1 MSETRLAYRTCPL
14 CEATCGL
21 EVTIGPAGVER
32 IRGDAADVFSK
43 GYICP
48 KGASIGDLHHDPDRL
63 RQPHVRRPDGSHE
76 AVGWDEAFAEV
87 ERLLVPILEA
97 HGPDAI
103 GAYVG
108 NPMGHS
114 LAGSLYLRGF
124 HKMLGTRSLYTVG
137 TIDQQPKSLASG
149 LLYGSQFTVGI
160 PDVDRTSHLLV
171 LGANPVVSN
180 GSLIAAPDMRGRLRA
195 IRARGGKVVVVDPVR
210 TRTAREADEHHFIRP
225 GTDALLLAAM
235 AHTLFDEELVR
246 LRGLDAHVTGLTE
259 VQGFVEAFPP
269 ERVARACGIEATQIR
284 RLARELAAAESAAV
298 YGRIGTTL
306 QAFGT
311 AASWLVDVLN
321 VLTGNLDRPGGV
333 MFTTPA
339 AGGPTFIGEP
349 GRGSGVSTARWH
361 SRVRGLPEVL
371 GELPLACLAEEI
383 DTPGEGRLRALVTF
397 SGNPALSNPNGR
409 RLEAALGQLECL
421 VCIDFYLNETT
432 RQAHVILPPPSPL
445 ERAHYDL
452 AVYPTAVRNVANY
465 SPPALPLPA
474 DARDEWEI
482 VLALTAIVGRLGAAA
497 DLEALD
503 RQVALDALRRRC
515 ADPHSSIA
523 GRDADELLVSLE
535 PRSGEQRLLDIYLRC
550 GPYGDAFGARPGG
563 LTLGV
568 LEETPHGIDF
578 GPLEPRLPGVLRT
591 PSGKDRARPSPLPR
605 RERTALRP
613 RRRRAAGHAAR
624 RAARATIAQLVDAQP
639 ALAHRRQGTVHRAT
653 PPLRCH
659 APRARG
665 RRRRDPHVAGR
676 LDHDHGRGERRSHAG
691 RRLGAARLGPRRP
704 GRPAARCLRAGRDQ
718 REPAVRRA
726 DRGRSLR
733 DDRPERD
740 PGHAHTRVEASPPP
754 RRPGRDVAV
763 PETICPEVPVAVD
776 VPPTIR

>member
-21 EVTIGPAGVER
+21 EITLGPDGVEG
-32 IRGDAADVFSK
+32 IRGDAADVLSH

-48 KGASIGDLHHDPDRL
+48 KGASLGGLHDDPDRL

-76 AVGWDEAFAEV
+76 AVSWEEAFAEV

-124 HKMLGTRSLYTVG
+124 HKTLGTRSLYTVG
-137 TIDQQPKSLASG
+137 TVDQQPKSLASG

-195 IRARGGKVVVVDPVR
+195 IRSRGGKVVVVDPVR

-235 AHTLFDEELVR
+235 AHTLFEEELVR
-246 LRGLDAHVTGLTE
+246 LGELDAHVSGLTE
-259 VQGFVEAFPP
+259 VRAFVAAFPP
-269 ERVARACGIEATQIR
+269 ERVAGACGIEATQIR

-349 GRGSGVSTARWH
+349 GRGSGVSTGRWH
-361 SRVRGLPEVL
+361 TRVRGLPEVL

-383 DTPGEGRLRALVTF
+383 DTPGDGRLRALVTF
-397 SGNPALSNPNGR
+397 SGNPALSNPNGQR
-409 RLEAALGQLECL
+409 LAVALGRLEAL

-523 GRDADELLVSLE
+523 GRDADELLASLE
-535 PRSGEQRLLDIYLRC
+535 PRKGEQRLLDIYLRC
-550 GPYGDAFGARPGG
+550 GPYGDAFGTRPDG
-563 LTLGV
+563 LTLAV

-591 PSGKDRARPSPLPR
+591 PSGTIELGHPLFLGEGDRLS
-605 RERTALRP
+605 
-613 RRRRAAGHAAR
+613 G
-624 RAARATIAQLVDAQP
+624 LVDAELP
-639 ALAHRRQGTVHRAT
+639 DLLLV
-653 PPLRCH
+653 
-659 APRARG
+659 G
-665 RRRRDPHVAGR
+665 RREQRSLNSWMHNLPKLTGGKGR
-676 LDHDHGRGERRSHAG
+676 CTARLHSSEVS
-691 RRLGAARLGPRRP
+691 RLGLEDGGDAILSSRVGAITITIEVSDDLMPGVVSVPHGWGHDAAGAQLRVAATQAGINSNLLSDEQVVDAPSGTTVLNGIPVTLT
-704 GRPAARCLRAGRDQ
+704 PA
-718 REPAVRRA
+718 
-726 DRGRSLR
+726 
-733 DDRPERD
+733 
-740 PGHAHTRVEASPPP
+740 
-754 RRPGRDVAV
+754 
-763 PETICPEVPVAVD
+763 
-776 VPPTIR
+776 

>member
-1 MSETRLAYRTCPL
+1 MSDTRIAYRTCPL

-21 EVTIGPAGVER
+21 EVTIGPGGVEG
-32 IRGDAADVFSK
+32 IRGDAADVFSH

-63 RQPHVRRPDGSHE
+63 RQPHVRRPDGTHE
-76 AVGWDEAFAEV
+76 AVGWDEALAEV
-87 ERLLVPILEA
+87 ERLLLPILER

-137 TIDQQPKSLASG
+137 TVDQQPKSLASG

-225 GTDALLLAAM
+225 GTDALLLAAV

-246 LRGLDAHVTGLTE
+246 LRGLEEHVTGLDE
-259 VQGFVEAFPP
+259 VRAFVAAFTP
-269 ERVARACGIEATQIR
+269 ERVARACGIEAPEIR
-284 RLARELAAAESAAV
+284 RLGRDLAAAESAAV
-298 YGRIGTTL
+298 YGRVGTTL

-349 GRGSGVSTARWH
+349 GRGSGVATGRWH

-383 DTPGEGRLRALVTF
+383 DTPGDGRLRALVTF

-409 RLEAALGQLECL
+409 RLEAALGELECL
-421 VCIDFYLNETT
+421 VCVDFYLNETT

-465 SPPALPLPA
+465 SPPVLPLP
-474 DARDEWEI
+474 DGARDEWEI

-497 DLEALD
+497 DLGALD

-523 GRDADELLVSLE
+523 GRDPDELLASLE
-535 PRSGEQRLLDIYLRC
+535 PRAGEQRLLDVYLRC

-563 LTLGV
+563 LTLAA
-568 LEETPHGIDF
+568 LEDAPHGIDF

-591 PSGKDRARPSPLPR
+591 PSGKIELGHPLFLGERDRLAALADAELPDLLLVGR
-605 RERTALRP
+605 REQRSLNSWMHNLPSLTGGKGRCTARLHSSELGRL
-613 RRRRAAGHAAR
+613 G
-624 RAARATIAQLVDAQP
+624 LVDGQA
-639 ALAHRRQGTVHRAT
+639 AT
-653 PPLRCH
+653 LSSRV
-659 APRARG
+659 G
-665 RRRRDPHVAGR
+665 
-676 LDHDHGRGERRSHAG
+676 SI
-691 RRLGAARLGPRRP
+691 
-704 GRPAARCLRAGRDQ
+704 
-718 REPAVRRA
+718 
-726 DRGRSLR
+726 
-733 DDRPERD
+733 
-740 PGHAHTRVEASPPP
+740 TITVEASDDLM
-754 RRPGRDVAV
+754 PGVVSVPHGWGHNAPGARLRVAAGQAGINANLLSDEQV
-763 PETICPEVPVAVD
+763 VDAPSGTTVLNGIPVTLA
-776 VPPTIR
+776 PA

>member
-1 MSETRLAYRTCPL
+1 MSERRLAYRTCPL

-21 EVTIGPAGVER
+21 EVTLGPGGVER
-32 IRGDAADVFSK
+32 IRGDAADVFSH
-43 GYICP
+43 GYVCP
-48 KGASIGDLHHDPDRL
+48 KGASIKDLHHDPDRL

-76 AVGWDEAFAEV
+76 AVGWDEALAVV
-87 ERLLVPILEA
+87 ERLLVPILET
-97 HGPDAI
+97 HGPDSI

-124 HKMLGTRSLYTVG
+124 HKTLGTRSLYTVG
-137 TIDQQPKSLASG
+137 TVDQQPKSLASG

-195 IRARGGKVVVVDPVR
+195 IRARGGKVVVIDPVR

-246 LRGLDAHVTGLTE
+246 LRRLEAHVVGIAE
-259 VQGFVEAFPP
+259 VRTFAEAFAP
-269 ERVARACGIEATQIR
+269 ERVAPACGIEATQIR
-284 RLARELAAAESAAV
+284 RLARELAAAETAAV

-349 GRGSGVSTARWH
+349 GRGPGVSTARWH

-383 DTPGEGRLRALVTF
+383 DAPGEDRLRALVTF
-397 SGNPALSNPNGR
+397 SGNPALSNPNGQ
-409 RLEAALGQLECL
+409 RLEAALRRLECL
-421 VCIDFYLNETT
+421 VCVDFYLNETT
-432 RQAHVILPPPSPL
+432 RQADVILPPPSPL

-465 SPPALPLPA
+465 SPPVLPLPA

-482 VLALTAIVGRLGAAA
+482 VLALTAIVGRLGASA

-515 ADPHSSIA
+515 ADPYSPIA
-523 GRDADELLVSLE
+523 GRDPEELLASLE
-535 PRSGEQRLLDIYLRC
+535 PRSGEQRLLDVYLRC

-563 LTLGV
+563 LTLRS
-568 LEETPHGIDF
+568 LEEAPHGIDF

-591 PSGKDRARPSPLPR
+591 PSGTIELAHPLFLGESARLS
-605 RERTALRP
+605 A
-613 RRRRAAGHAAR
+613 
-624 RAARATIAQLVDAQP
+624 LVDAERP
-639 ALAHRRQGTVHRAT
+639 EML
-653 PPLRCH
+653 LI
-659 APRARG
+659 G
-665 RRRRDPHVAGR
+665 RREQRSLNSWMHNLPTLTGGKGR
-676 LDHDHGRGERRSHAG
+676 CTARLHRSDVE
-691 RRLGAARLGPRRP
+691 RLGLEDGQDVILSSRVGAITIP
-704 GRPAARCLRAGRDQ
+704 
-718 REPAVRRA
+718 
-726 DRGRSLR
+726 
-733 DDRPERD
+733 
-740 PGHAHTRVEASPPP
+740 VEASDDLM
-754 RRPGRDVAV
+754 PGVVSVPHGWGHDAPDAQLRVASGQAGINV
-763 PETICPEVPVAVD
+763 NVLSDEQVVDLPSGTTVMNGIPVTVA
-776 VPPTIR
+776 PA